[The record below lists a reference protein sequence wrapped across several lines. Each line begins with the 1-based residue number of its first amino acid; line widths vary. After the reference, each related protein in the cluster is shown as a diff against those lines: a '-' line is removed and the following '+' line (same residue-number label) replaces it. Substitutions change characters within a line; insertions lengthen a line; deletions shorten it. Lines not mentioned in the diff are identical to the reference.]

1 MGGGEGGEELKTDKR
16 YNGYFVTPD
25 VMSFLC
31 HLATLCVCVCVCV
44 CVCESAIGRMVAN
57 IPAGDS
63 MVSLK

>member
-1 MGGGEGGEELKTDKR
+1 MGGGEELKTDMR

-31 HLATLCVCVCVCV
+31 HLATLCVCVCVS
-44 CVCESAIGRMVAN
+44 VCESAIDRMVAN

-63 MVSLK
+63 MVSVNKS